1 MDLVSVKLNGFKRF
15 EKATLNTSGK
25 VVALVGAN
33 EAGKSSI
40 LEALILLNDDR
51 PLNRDIHLTRI
62 DKEFKDEEIIIE
74 AGFFLKEEDRDVI
87 SEIDPKGL
95 AQWLSVKK
103 PVLGKR
109 IFDIKYRQNDRSL
122 NASMK
127 SSMTSKILE
136 VLQHRIPKF
145 LFFEEQDRNIPRTY
159 RLDTSNKS
167 KPSRSLYNLFNI
179 ANLNIEQLCINWN
192 KQSKAATLINK
203 ANYNI
208 NQIYEDKWSQSDV
221 KPFLSINH
229 NNLRISFVNTE
240 GDDFE
245 LNQRSDGLRQ
255 FVALINFLE
264 KERSENPILLVDEA
278 DLRLHYD
285 AQADLMEI
293 FAKQQ
298 FASKIIYT
306 THSVGCLPEDLG
318 TGVKLVSP
326 VEDVEERSTI
336 KKHFWSVDQRPGVVP
351 LLFGM
356 GASQLSFMAVRQ
368 SVFVEG
374 ATDMLLLPTLFRQ
387 ATKREHLGFQIV
399 PGIAMTSNANFGLL
413 ENHAPRVAFLVDRD
427 RDGEKYIKQLKKSGI
442 EENRIYQ
449 LPEWNQALVLED
461 YVHKELYLEAVNN
474 QIKQWNNNTE
484 NDLMSVEN
492 IPDSN
497 RPQAVENWCKDPNR
511 NLKTPEKVSVTYELL
526 DLATG
531 ERQEKLIEDS
541 LQDKLSK
548 LYESIIMTFSK

>member
-1 MDLVSVKLNGFKRF
+1 
-15 EKATLNTSGK
+15 
-25 VVALVGAN
+25 
-33 EAGKSSI
+33 
-40 LEALILLNDDR
+40 
-51 PLNRDIHLTRI
+51 
-62 DKEFKDEEIIIE
+62 
-74 AGFFLKEEDRDVI
+74 
-87 SEIDPKGL
+87 
-95 AQWLSVKK
+95 
-103 PVLGKR
+103 
-109 IFDIKYRQNDRSL
+109 
-122 NASMK
+122 
-127 SSMTSKILE
+127 
-136 VLQHRIPKF
+136 
-145 LFFEEQDRNIPRTY
+145 
-159 RLDTSNKS
+159 
-167 KPSRSLYNLFNI
+167 
-179 ANLNIEQLCINWN
+179 
-192 KQSKAATLINK
+192 
-203 ANYNI
+203 
-208 NQIYEDKWSQSDV
+208 
-221 KPFLSINH
+221 
-229 NNLRISFVNTE
+229 
-240 GDDFE
+240 
-245 LNQRSDGLRQ
+245 
-255 FVALINFLE
+255 
-264 KERSENPILLVDEA
+264 
-278 DLRLHYD
+278 
-285 AQADLMEI
+285 
-293 FAKQQ
+293 
-298 FASKIIYT
+298 IYT

-461 YVHKELYLEAVNN
+461 YVRKELYLEAVNN

-531 ERQEKLIEDS
+531 ERQEKLIGDS